1 MQSLSLEKPC
11 WLKGKF
17 TSKSLLLLFW
27 VFYITLVWVTLFEEI
42 SYRRINPS
50 LEYKRTNWHFFL
62 MEIKTVKTIPAVFID
77 LQNKAYIHLL
87 QKVGDSSAGHK
98 H

>member
-1 MQSLSLEKPC
+1 MSHSVLEKSATDA
-11 WLKGKF
+11 L
-17 TSKSLLLLFW
+17 TALLNIKELNG
-27 VFYITLVWVTLFEEI
+27 T
-42 SYRRINPS
+42 
-50 LEYKRTNWHFFL
+50 FFF

-77 LQNKAYIHLL
+77 LQNKANIHLL

>member
-1 MQSLSLEKPC
+1 MA
-11 WLKGKF
+11 
-17 TSKSLLLLFW
+17 LF
-27 VFYITLVWVTLFEEI
+27 F
-42 SYRRINPS
+42 
-50 LEYKRTNWHFFL
+50 

-77 LQNKAYIHLL
+77 LQNKAHIHLL

>member
-17 TSKSLLLLFW
+17 ISKSLLLLFW
-27 VFYITLVWVTLFEEI
+27 VFLLFH
-42 SYRRINPS
+42 SV
-50 LEYKRTNWHFFL
+50 LEKSATDALTPLLNIKELNGTFF

-77 LQNKAYIHLL
+77 LQNKANIHLL

>member
-1 MQSLSLEKPC
+1 MA
-11 WLKGKF
+11 
-17 TSKSLLLLFW
+17 LF
-27 VFYITLVWVTLFEEI
+27 F
-42 SYRRINPS
+42 
-50 LEYKRTNWHFFL
+50 

-77 LQNKAYIHLL
+77 PQNKAYIHLL